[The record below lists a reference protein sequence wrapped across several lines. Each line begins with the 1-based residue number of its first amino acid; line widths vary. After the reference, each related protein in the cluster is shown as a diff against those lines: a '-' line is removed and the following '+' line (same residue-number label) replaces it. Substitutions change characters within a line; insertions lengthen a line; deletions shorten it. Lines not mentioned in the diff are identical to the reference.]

1 MNFVPFRSGI
11 RRGILLIIV
20 AVYTAFGAA
29 RSMAADEAAYTPR
42 QPLAKLELK
51 EGDTIVFLGD
61 SITHQCLYTQYL
73 EDYFYTRFPKTRL
86 RLHNAGVGGSR
97 AWDALFRFDQDIASY
112 KPKYVTV
119 LLGMNDGHYA
129 EYFDDVF
136 TDYSKN
142 MTELLDKIEK
152 SGATA
157 IVMTPTMF
165 DARAKRMQKP
175 GGFMG
180 PKAVTFYNATLA
192 YYGAW
197 LRDVATEK
205 GLGFVDMY
213 GPLNDITLSQRQK
226 DPKFTMIPDSVHPGP
241 PGHVIMAVAIVNDL
255 NLPRVVSAASLKLRD
270 GKWSGSG
277 TSAEI
282 TDVSGTATSVTFTSS
297 EEALPWVLPAEAQLG
312 ATLTNLGAKFSAE
325 TIRVSGLPV
334 GEYSVLIDGQ
344 EVAKASADELAAG
357 LELASNPKTPQYQQA
372 AKVAELNKK
381 RNEGP
386 VKRLR
391 NEWLNFQSVKFLTAQ
406 VKKNPSDE
414 AEKKRL
420 ADAEKKMPGMDERVK
435 AAESEAQKME
445 DEIFEINQPK
455 AHQFTIQ
462 AAAKQ

>member
-1 MNFVPFRSGI
+1 MKSVPLRSGV
-11 RRGILLIIV
+11 RGGALLIVFAIL
-20 AVYTAFGAA
+20 AAFGSAV
-29 RSMAADEAAYTPR
+29 SPAADEAAYAPR
-42 QPLAKLELK
+42 QPLAKLDLK

-73 EDYFYTRFPKTRL
+73 EDYFYTRFPHMRL
-86 RLHNAGVGGSR
+86 RLHNAGVGGAR
-97 AWDALFRFDQDIASY
+97 ASDALLRFDQDIAVY

-136 TDYSKN
+136 TDYNKN
-142 MTELLDKIEK
+142 MTRLLDEIEK
-152 SGATA
+152 TGATA
-157 IVMTPTMF
+157 ILMTPTMF

-197 LRDVATEK
+197 LRDTAYER
-205 GLGFVDMY
+205 GLGFVDMWS
-213 GPLNDITLSQRQK
+213 PLNDITFRQRQT
-226 DPKFTMIPDSVHPGP
+226 DPKFTMIPDSIHPGP
-241 PGHVIMAVAIVNDL
+241 PGHVIMAVAIVDNL

-270 GKWSGSG
+270 GKWSASG
-277 TSAEI
+277 TSAEL
-282 TDVSGTATSVTFTSS
+282 TDVSGTANSLTFTSS
-297 EEALPWVLPAEAQLG
+297 EAALPWVLPPEAQLG
-312 ATLTNLGAKFSAE
+312 VTLSDLGPMFGRE
-325 TIRVSGLPV
+325 TIQVSGLPA
-334 GEYSVLIDGQ
+334 GEYSLQIDGQ
-344 EVAKASADELAAG
+344 EVVKATADQ
-357 LELASNPKTPQYQQA
+357 LASGLDLQSNSKTPQYRQA

-391 NEWLNFQSVKFLTAQ
+391 NEWVNFQNVKFLAGQ
-406 VKKNPSDE
+406 VQKKPDDQ

-435 AAESEAQKME
+435 AAELDAQKLE
-445 DEIFEINQPK
+445 DEVFQINQPK
-455 AHQFTIQ
+455 PHKFTIQ
-462 AAAKQ
+462 PTTNP